1 MTDVR
6 TSPDPRY
13 PQLYQVA
20 RELVELLGETSS
32 GHVGVGARLDRLLTD
47 GPLSESSLATSARW
61 RIAFHRRPGGLAA
74 GHGIA
79 FELGRIAGVASQV
92 APELESAVEALL
104 PDAVAAV

>member
-6 TSPDPRY
+6 STPDSRY
-13 PQLYQVA
+13 PQLYQLA
-20 RELVELLGETSS
+20 RELVELLGETSA
-32 GHVGVGARLDRLLTD
+32 GQVDVDGQLDRLFAD
-47 GPLSESSLATSARW
+47 GPLSESSTVTSARR
-61 RIAFHRRPGGLAA
+61 RIAFHRQRGERAA